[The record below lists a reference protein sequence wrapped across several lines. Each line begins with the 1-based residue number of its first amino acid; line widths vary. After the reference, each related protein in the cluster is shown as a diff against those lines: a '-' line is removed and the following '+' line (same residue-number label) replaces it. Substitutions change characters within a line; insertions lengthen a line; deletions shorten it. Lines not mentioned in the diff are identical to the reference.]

1 MTEERKKQIYAA
13 LSAPFP
19 PDAIQ
24 RTDGKETGRGYSTT
38 GIGYQFIVN
47 RLNEV
52 LGIGGFRVTRTL
64 SGRETKTNSGRPA
77 FEAIAEV
84 NLALGEWVDGAF
96 MPFAEAVG
104 DGGHTSVS
112 EADAR
117 KGAFTNGLKKAAAML
132 GCGRQAYEGS
142 LDDDNVATQQ
152 TRREPARADRNRLS
166 GRQLNAIHSLAR
178 QHGLDSVALRDRV
191 KRDFGVVPEFL
202 TSEQASRLIS
212 EMSARAA

>member
-1 MTEERKKQIYAA
+1 MNEEKKREIYAA

-19 PDAIQ
+19 ADAVQ

-38 GIGYQFIVN
+38 GIGHQHVVN

-52 LGIGGFRVTRTL
+52 LGIGGFRVSRTL
-64 SGRETKTNSGRPA
+64 TVRETKTNSGRPS
-77 FEAIAEV
+77 FETIAEV

-96 MPFAEAVG
+96 VPFADAVG

-117 KGAFTNGLKKAAAML
+117 KGAFTNGFKKAAAL
-132 GCGRQAYEGS
+132 FGCGRQAYEGS
-142 LDDDNVATQQ
+142 LDDDRVPDEH
-152 TRREPARADRNRLS
+152 RREPARADRNRLS

-178 QHGLDSVALRDRV
+178 QRGLDAGALRDRV

-202 TSEQASRLIS
+202 STEQASRLIS